1 MEAALRTAYEYM
13 TGDKAPAVLYRLEP
27 VRGMEAVKEASLQVG
42 DRTVNV
48 AVVYG
53 TASLRRFLEHMKD
66 GEKQYHFV
74 EVMTCPGGCIGGGGQ
89 PKDKK
94 FEGDALRQK
103 RIDSLYKRDGA
114 MKVRLSHENQEIKAL
129 YSEFYGKPLSEL
141 AEKMLHTS
149 YTDKRGQLDGE
160 GID

>member
-1 MEAALRTAYEYM
+1 M
-13 TGDKAPAVLYRLEP
+13 
-27 VRGMEAVKEASLQVG
+27 KE
-42 DRTVNV
+42 
-48 AVVYG
+48 
-53 TASLRRFLEHMKD
+53 

-114 MKVRLSHENQEIKAL
+114 MKVRLSHENEEIKAL
-129 YSEFYGKPLSEL
+129 YSEFYGKPLSGL
-141 AEKMLHTS
+141 AEKMLHTCYRS
-149 YTDKRGQLDGE
+149 RSGQLRGKGMD
-160 GID
+160 